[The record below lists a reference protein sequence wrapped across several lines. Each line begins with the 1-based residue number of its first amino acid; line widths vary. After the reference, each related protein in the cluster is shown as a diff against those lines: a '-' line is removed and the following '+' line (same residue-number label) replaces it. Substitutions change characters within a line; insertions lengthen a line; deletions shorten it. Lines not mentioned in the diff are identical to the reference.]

1 MKILDSSNKNFY
13 NELNKILDKR
23 KAVDRSTLKI
33 VEKIINDV
41 RKNKDK
47 ALIKYEK
54 RFNVNSRIIPNNKDI
69 SRAIKSI
76 DPKIKKAIDETC
88 KRVRDWHVKQTPND
102 IFYKDNLGNKFYYK
116 NKAINSVACYVPGN
130 LPSSLIMSATPALIA
145 GVKRIVLCT
154 PSLNGKVNG
163 SVYYAAKKLGIKEYY
178 SLGGAS
184 AIMALALG
192 TKKVRAVNKIVGAGS
207 KWVALAKKIVF
218 LEGLCGVES
227 ANYGPSEILVIGDS
241 FTSPDIAASSMIAQS
256 EHSGDNLAVL
266 VTKDSKL
273 IKNTQLSI
281 KDQLKDLPRNKI
293 AGKSLNNYGVIIH
306 VKNDRKIIS
315 ICNHI
320 GPEHIEILSKNYK
333 KYLNKNLIAG
343 SVCIGPYSSMALSDY
358 GPTQHSLPTISSSKF
373 SSGLGVKDFLTQTS
387 YNELSKKGV
396 AKLGKSGILLSETE
410 SLIGHSR
417 SIKKRMEKN

>member
-1 MKILDSSNKNFY
+1 MKILDSNKKNFY

-41 RKNKDK
+41 RKNGDK

-54 RFNVNSRIIPNNKDI
+54 RFNANSRIIPNNKDI